1 MNPKTGFTDST
12 FHMTLRLKPD
22 KRPGKRTKQIVGRE
36 IKASLRDLEQGDLNR
51 EELDETVHAV
61 RKRLK
66 KVRAVLRLVRGEL
79 GSKTYHREND
89 SVRESAHPLRDLRDA
104 QALIET
110 LDKLTGQNNDQLS
123 VRACADLR
131 ELLESRK
138 QDLCRHF
145 GTRDAAYKRVLR
157 KLHQARVHSREWKL
171 EGLDWSV
178 LRHGLQDV
186 YVAGSQAFEL
196 ASANRTAENLHE
208 WRKQVKCFWYQ
219 LQVLRPVWKKV
230 RDDLGRELDVLSE
243 TLGEDHDLALLNQL
257 VRTEADARGRDAEL
271 VDLTIV
277 IDDRRT
283 ELERAALDLGR
294 RVYSHRP
301 KTLMK
306 QIERWWKT

>member
-1 MNPKTGFTDST
+1 MA
-12 FHMTLRLKPD
+12 LRLKPNE
-22 KRPGKRTKQIVGRE
+22 RPGKQTKKIVRQQ
-36 IKASLRDLEQGDLNR
+36 IKASLRDLEHGDLNR
-51 EELDETVHAV
+51 EQLDEMVHGV

-79 GSKTYHREND
+79 GSKTFHREND
-89 SVRESAHPLRDLRDA
+89 SVRESAHPLRDIRDA

-110 LDKLTGQNNDQLS
+110 LDKLTHGDNDQLS

-131 ELLESRK
+131 EILESRK
-138 QDLCRHF
+138 QDLCRKF
-145 GTRDAAYKRVLR
+145 GTTEPSYKRVLR
-157 KLHQARVHSREWKL
+157 KLNQARGHSRHWKL
-171 EGLDWSV
+171 EGLDWSA
-178 LRHGLQDV
+178 LRQGLRDV
-186 YVAGSQAFEL
+186 YVAGSHAFEL

-219 LQVLRPVWKKV
+219 LQMLSPVWKNV

-277 IDDRRT
+277 IDDRRN
-283 ELERAALDLGR
+283 ELERTALDLGR

-301 KTLMK
+301 KTLLK
-306 QIERWWKT
+306 QIEGWWKA